1 MTTALQAP
9 HPCATDAKKVFLAS
23 AAWCSAHLHYSRVTD
38 RTMEAAHPEIVRFS
52 RAADARRPGALR
64 GGENGRRL

>member
-9 HPCATDAKKVFLAS
+9 HPCATDAKKSFLAS
-23 AAWCSAHLHYSRVTD
+23 AAWGSVHLHYAGVTD

-52 RAADARRPGALR
+52 RAAIARRRGALR
-64 GGENGRRL
+64 SGQNGRRP